1 MSHHEVKGATNFFY
15 RLSSNIN
22 KMNQKKPITS
32 LNSIEKCLQ
41 ILSTF
46 SLDQSQFS
54 IKDIC
59 KKYQFNNSSVYRI
72 LCHLEEFGYVS
83 RLKNKEYMVGTQAI
97 YLNAIYTHSNHLE
110 QLRPI
115 IDKIRDISAHT
126 ASFFIEE
133 DNHCI
138 CLYRAHSNIEKHHTL
153 EQGSRLKLT
162 QGASGQVILAYGR
175 RRNDK
180 NGFYKDIRDQ
190 GYYLS
195 TNTHNKALFALAV
208 PVISASDKFVG
219 SIVVSGP
226 KDNFDEG
233 QKESLLD
240 LLKSQL
246 KGVVNEIGK
255 LIG

>member
-1 MSHHEVKGATNFFY
+1 
-15 RLSSNIN
+15 
-22 KMNQKKPITS
+22 MNQEEPIKNF
-32 LNSIEKCLQ
+32 NSIEKCLQ

-46 SLDQSQFS
+46 SLDQSQLS

-59 KKYQFNNSSVYRI
+59 EKYQFNTSSVYRI
-72 LCHLEEFGYVS
+72 LSHLEEFGYVS

-97 YLNAIYTHSNHLE
+97 YLNAVYTYSNRLE

-138 CLYRAHSNIEKHHTL
+138 CLYRAHSNILKHHTL

-175 RRNDK
+175 RINDK
-180 NGFYKDIRDQ
+180 NGLYKDIRDQ
-190 GYYLS
+190 SYCLS

-208 PVISASDKFVG
+208 PLISNSDKFVG

-226 KDNFDEG
+226 KENFDEE
-233 QKESLLD
+233 QKKYLLD
-240 LLKSQL
+240 LLENQL
-246 KGVVNEIGK
+246 KGVVNENGK
-255 LIG
+255 LLS

>member
-1 MSHHEVKGATNFFY
+1 
-15 RLSSNIN
+15 
-22 KMNQKKPITS
+22 MNQKKPITS
-32 LNSIEKCLQ
+32 LSSIEKCLQ

-46 SLDQSQFS
+46 SLDQSQLS

-59 KKYQFNNSSVYRI
+59 KKYQFNPSSTYRI

-97 YLNAIYTHSNHLE
+97 YLNAVYTHSNHLE
-110 QLRPI
+110 KLRPI
-115 IDKIRDISAHT
+115 IDKIRDISSHT

-133 DNHCI
+133 DSHSI
-138 CLYRAHSNIEKHHTL
+138 CLYRAHSNIQNHHTL

-175 RRNDK
+175 RSGDK
-180 NGFYKDIRDQ
+180 YGLYKDIRDQ
-190 GYYLS
+190 GYCLS

-208 PVISASDKFVG
+208 PVISSSDKFVG

-226 KDNFDEG
+226 KDNFDEV
-233 QKESLLD
+233 QKKSLLD
-240 LLKSQL
+240 LLKNQL
-246 KGVVNEIGK
+246 KGVVNKNGR
-255 LIG
+255 LIS

>member
-1 MSHHEVKGATNFFY
+1 MRSKGLPIFFY

-32 LNSIEKCLQ
+32 LSSIEKCLQ

-46 SLDQSQFS
+46 SLDQSQLS

-97 YLNAIYTHSNHLE
+97 YLNAVYTHSNHLE
-110 QLRPI
+110 KLRPI
-115 IDKIRDISAHT
+115 IDKIRDISSHT
-126 ASFFIEE
+126 ASLFIEE
-133 DNHCI
+133 DSHCI
-138 CLYRAHSNIEKHHTL
+138 CLYRAHSNIQNHYTL

-162 QGASGQVILAYGR
+162 QGASGKVILAYGR
-175 RRNDK
+175 RSSDK
-180 NGFYKDIRDQ
+180 YGLYKDIRDQ
-190 GYYLS
+190 GYCLS

-208 PVISASDKFVG
+208 PVISSSDKFVG

-226 KDNFDEG
+226 KDNFDEV
-233 QKESLLD
+233 QKKSLLD
-240 LLKSQL
+240 LLKNQL
-246 KGVVNEIGK
+246 KGVVNKNGR
-255 LIG
+255 LIS

>member
-1 MSHHEVKGATNFFY
+1 
-15 RLSSNIN
+15 
-22 KMNQKKPITS
+22 MNQKKPITS
-32 LNSIEKCLQ
+32 LNSIEQCFQ

-59 KKYQFNNSSVYRI
+59 KKYQFNNSSFYRI
-72 LCHLEEFGYVS
+72 LCHLDEFVYVS

-97 YLNAIYTHSNHLE
+97 YLNAIYTHSKHLE

-138 CLYRAHSNIEKHHTL
+138 CLYRAHSNNQKHHTL

-162 QGASGQVILAYGR
+162 QGASGKVILAYGR

-180 NGFYKDIRDQ
+180 NGLYKEIRDQ
-190 GYYLS
+190 GHYLS

-208 PVISASDKFVG
+208 PVISNSDKFVG

-226 KDNFDEG
+226 KDRFSIE
-233 QKESLLD
+233 QKDSLLG
-240 LLKSQL
+240 LLENQL
-246 KGVVNEIGK
+246 KGVVNKNKK
-255 LIG
+255 LISKVY

>member
-1 MSHHEVKGATNFFY
+1 MRGIVVITYKG
-15 RLSSNIN
+15 L
-22 KMNQKKPITS
+22 
-32 LNSIEKCLQ
+32 
-41 ILSTF
+41 
-46 SLDQSQFS
+46 
-54 IKDIC
+54 
-59 KKYQFNNSSVYRI
+59 V
-72 LCHLEEFGYVS
+72 
-83 RLKNKEYMVGTQAI
+83 
-97 YLNAIYTHSNHLE
+97 
-110 QLRPI
+110 
-115 IDKIRDISAHT
+115 
-126 ASFFIEE
+126 
-133 DNHCI
+133 
-138 CLYRAHSNIEKHHTL
+138 TL
-153 EQGSRLKLT
+153 EGST
-162 QGASGQVILAYGR
+162 GQVILAYGR

-208 PVISASDKFVG
+208 PVISDSDKFVG

>member
-1 MSHHEVKGATNFFY
+1 
-15 RLSSNIN
+15 
-22 KMNQKKPITS
+22 MNQKKPITS
-32 LNSIEKCLQ
+32 LSSIEKCLQ

-46 SLDQSQFS
+46 SLDQSQLS

-59 KKYQFNNSSVYRI
+59 KKYQFNPSSTYRI

-115 IDKIRDISAHT
+115 IDKIRDISSHT
-126 ASFFIEE
+126 ASLFIEE
-133 DNHCI
+133 DSHCI
-138 CLYRAHSNIEKHHTL
+138 CLYRAHSNIQNHYTL

-162 QGASGQVILAYGR
+162 QGASGKVILAYGR
-175 RRNDK
+175 RSSDK
-180 NGFYKDIRDQ
+180 YGLYKDIRDQ
-190 GYYLS
+190 GYCLS

-208 PVISASDKFVG
+208 PVISSSDKFVG

-226 KDNFDEG
+226 KDNFDEV
-233 QKESLLD
+233 QKKSLLD
-240 LLKSQL
+240 LLKNQL
-246 KGVVNEIGK
+246 KGVVNKNGR
-255 LIG
+255 LIS

>member
-1 MSHHEVKGATNFFY
+1 MRSKGLPIFFY

-46 SLDQSQFS
+46 SLDQSQLS

-97 YLNAIYTHSNHLE
+97 YLNAVYTHSNHLE
-110 QLRPI
+110 KLRPI
-115 IDKIRDISAHT
+115 IDKIRDISSHT
-126 ASFFIEE
+126 ASLFIEE
-133 DNHCI
+133 DSHCI
-138 CLYRAHSNIEKHHTL
+138 CLYRAHSNIQNHYTL

-162 QGASGQVILAYGR
+162 QGASGKVILAYGR
-175 RRNDK
+175 RSSDK
-180 NGFYKDIRDQ
+180 YGLYKDIRDQ
-190 GYYLS
+190 GYCLS

-208 PVISASDKFVG
+208 PVISSSDKFVG

-226 KDNFDEG
+226 KDNFDEV
-233 QKESLLD
+233 QKKSLLD
-240 LLKSQL
+240 LLKNQL
-246 KGVVNEIGK
+246 KGVVNKNGR
-255 LIG
+255 LIS

>member
-1 MSHHEVKGATNFFY
+1 
-15 RLSSNIN
+15 
-22 KMNQKKPITS
+22 MNQKKPITS
-32 LNSIEKCLQ
+32 LSSIEKCLQ

-46 SLDQSQFS
+46 SLDQSQLS

-59 KKYQFNNSSVYRI
+59 KKYQFNPSSTYRI

-115 IDKIRDISAHT
+115 IDKIRDISSHT
-126 ASFFIEE
+126 ASLFIEE
-133 DNHCI
+133 DSHCI
-138 CLYRAHSNIEKHHTL
+138 CLYRAHSNIQNHYTL

-162 QGASGQVILAYGR
+162 QGASGKVILAYGR
-175 RRNDK
+175 RSSDK
-180 NGFYKDIRDQ
+180 YGLYKDIRDQ
-190 GYYLS
+190 GYCLS

-208 PVISASDKFVG
+208 PVISSSDKFVG

-226 KDNFDEG
+226 KDNFDEV
-233 QKESLLD
+233 QKKSLLD
-240 LLKSQL
+240 LLKYQL
-246 KGVVNEIGK
+246 KVLVYNNGW
-255 LIG
+255 LIS

>member
-1 MSHHEVKGATNFFY
+1 
-15 RLSSNIN
+15 
-22 KMNQKKPITS
+22 MNQKKPITS
-32 LNSIEKCLQ
+32 LSSIEKCLQ

-46 SLDQSQFS
+46 SLDQSQLS

-59 KKYQFNNSSVYRI
+59 KKYQFNPSSTYRI

-115 IDKIRDISAHT
+115 IDKIRDISSHT
-126 ASFFIEE
+126 ASLFIEE
-133 DNHCI
+133 DSHCI
-138 CLYRAHSNIEKHHTL
+138 CLYRAHSNIQNHYTL

-162 QGASGQVILAYGR
+162 QGASGKVILAYGR
-175 RRNDK
+175 RSSDK
-180 NGFYKDIRDQ
+180 YGLYKDIRDQ
-190 GYYLS
+190 GYCLS

-208 PVISASDKFVG
+208 PVISSSDKFVG

-226 KDNFDEG
+226 KDNFDEV
-233 QKESLLD
+233 QKKSLLD
-240 LLKSQL
+240 LLKNQL
-246 KGVVNEIGK
+246 KLVVNKNGR
-255 LIG
+255 LISLI